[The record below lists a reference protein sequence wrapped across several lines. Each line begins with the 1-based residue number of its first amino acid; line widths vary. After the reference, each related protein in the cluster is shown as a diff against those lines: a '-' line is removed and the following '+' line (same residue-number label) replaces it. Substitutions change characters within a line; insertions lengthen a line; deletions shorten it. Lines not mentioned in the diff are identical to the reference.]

1 MLLVSVFFLLIPHA
15 FSLNFRFD
23 SFQQS
28 DVNVNI
34 SVESAASIQQ
44 PLLYLVQS
52 QRDQAQNYSQGRA
65 TYIQAMHLWDKTTR
79 KLANF
84 NTNFTFEINSQG
96 QSSFGDG
103 MAFFLAPNGSKLPHS
118 PKIEGGSIG
127 LILGGNETLFNSRD
141 NPFVAVEFD
150 IYTDYWDPPG
160 THVGVDI
167 SSIRSDATT
176 PWFSN
181 VPAGRINEAFISY
194 NASTYNLSISFTNGS
209 DASNNV
215 VWQHLHHIVDLRNYL
230 PPFVSVGFSAAT
242 GDAFAIHQIQTWS
255 FYSEELPNIV
265 APSPIPIPS
274 QKTGRRIL
282 NKGRRSLPRKFKIAQ
297 GLASALLYLHEEWE
311 QCVVHRDIK
320 SSNIML
326 DSSFNAKLGDF
337 GLARLVDHEK
347 GAQTTALA
355 GTMGYMAPEC
365 VTTGRASKET
375 DVYSFGVVA
384 LEIICGRKPIISE
397 APEDKINIVQW
408 VWDLYGIG
416 RILEAVDSRLEGD
429 FDHGQVECLLIVGL
443 WCAHPDQNRR
453 PSIRQAI
460 HVLNFETPFPNLPSS
475 YPILSYLE
483 FPASFS
489 ILPSSNASDGQKLGQ
504 GGFGGVYKGF
514 LKDSNSYVAI
524 KRISKDS
531 KQGKKEFASEV
542 RIISQLRHR
551 NLVQLIGW
559 CHERKELLLVYEYM
573 PHGSLDSHLFNK
585 EQSLLTW
592 SIRFKIAQGLASA
605 LLYLHEEWEQ
615 CVVHRDIKSSNIML
629 DSSFNAKLGDFG
641 LARLVDHEKGAQTTA
656 LAGTMGYMAPECVTT
671 GRASKETD
679 VYSFGVVALE
689 IICGRKPIISE
700 APEDKINIVQW
711 VWDLYGIGRI
721 LEAVDSRLEGDF
733 DHGQVECLLIVGLWC
748 AHPDQ
753 NRRPSIRQAIHVLN
767 FETPFPNL
775 PSSYPILSYL
785 EFPASFSIL
794 PSSNA
799 SGVSQNQNISFSSNT
814 NTSGFTTTSDD
825 NVSPSVSLL
834 YSRNN

>member
-1 MLLVSVFFLLIPHA
+1 MAACALLSPA
-15 FSLNFRFD
+15 FSVLSKRLTPELIDSVNFIGGKKLDAKLLRFD

-65 TYIQAMHLWDKTTR
+65 TYTQAMHLWDKTTR

-96 QSSFGDG
+96 QSFFGDG

-127 LILGGNETLFNSRD
+127 LIIGGNETLFNSRD

-160 THVGVDI
+160 THVGVNI
-167 SSIRSDATT
+167 SSIRSNATA

-242 GDAFAIHQIQTWS
+242 GVYYAIHQIQTWS

-274 QKTGRRIL
+274 QKTGR
-282 NKGRRSLPRKFKIAQ
+282 NATSLAVGLGVGGLRNGAQKFSYSE
-297 GLASALLYLHEEWE
+297 LASAANYF
-311 QCVVHRDIK
+311 K
-320 SSNIML
+320 
-326 DSSFNAKLGDF
+326 
-337 GLARLVDHEK
+337 
-347 GAQTTALA
+347 
-355 GTMGYMAPEC
+355 
-365 VTTGRASKET
+365 
-375 DVYSFGVVA
+375 
-384 LEIICGRKPIISE
+384 
-397 APEDKINIVQW
+397 
-408 VWDLYGIG
+408 
-416 RILEAVDSRLEGD
+416 
-429 FDHGQVECLLIVGL
+429 
-443 WCAHPDQNRR
+443 
-453 PSIRQAI
+453 
-460 HVLNFETPFPNLPSS
+460 
-475 YPILSYLE
+475 
-483 FPASFS
+483 
-489 ILPSSNASDGQKLGQ
+489 DGQKLGQ

-799 SGVSQNQNISFSSNT
+799 SGVSQNQNISFSVIPGYL
-814 NTSGFTTTSDD
+814 SGI
-825 NVSPSVSLL
+825 L
-834 YSRNN
+834 